1 MYSDWIY
8 TIDILFGLFVFLFV
22 VGGLHRGLSG
32 ELAHVL
38 TLAAL
43 LFGVWFGFPHLTQLA
58 ADYWTG
64 ATPWMAKTAAGIV
77 LGLAAL
83 LFFVLVQAVLR
94 KLLRSGMEDLSDRL
108 TGALFGL
115 LRGILTGLAVLVV
128 LSLIPNESLYNRISK
143 KSSIGGWVCSTLT
156 PWVRPHIEKLP
167 VFEPAK
173 KKEPAPE

>member
-1 MYSDWIY
+1 MYSEWIY

-43 LFGVWFGFPHLTQLA
+43 LFGVWFGFPRLTQLA
-58 ADYWTG
+58 AEYWTG
-64 ATPWMAKTAAGIV
+64 ATPWMAKTAAAIV

-83 LFFVLVQAVLR
+83 LFFVLVQAILR
-94 KLLRSGMEDLSDRL
+94 KLLRAGMEDVSDRL
-108 TGALFGL
+108 IGALFGL
-115 LRGILTGLAVLVV
+115 LRGILTGLAVMVA
-128 LSLIPNESLYNRISK
+128 LSLIPNETLHTRLSQ

-156 PWVRPHIEKLP
+156 PWIQPHIQKLP
-167 VFEPAK
+167 VFETPEN
-173 KKEPAPE
+173 KETVPE